1 MQKRIQTD
9 ESEETEEDIVEN
21 IKYNFTG
28 RLLDLS
34 SFVELNCFC

>member
-1 MQKRIQTD
+1 MQERIQTD
-9 ESEETEEDIVEN
+9 KGDDTEESIVEY
-21 IKYNFTG
+21 IKNYFTG